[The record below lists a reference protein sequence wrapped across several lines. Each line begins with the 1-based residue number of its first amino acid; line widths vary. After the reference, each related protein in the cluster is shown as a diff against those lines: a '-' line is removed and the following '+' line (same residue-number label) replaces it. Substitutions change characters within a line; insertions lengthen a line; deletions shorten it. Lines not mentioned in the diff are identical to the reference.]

1 LGFGIWDFSASPFV
15 SAFRSM
21 STYALK
27 RLLVALPVLWGVTLV
42 VFLMVRL
49 MPGGPARAILGE
61 RATAE
66 KIAELERANGW
77 DRPLLVQ
84 YGAFLRDACLRFEF
98 GESYLRRVKISRE
111 IAQRFPATIE
121 LAAAAMLLAVLV
133 GLPAGI
139 LSAARRNT
147 WIDYASM
154 TGALI
159 GVSVPV
165 FFLGLLLMMAFPF
178 LPAGGRLPVTMDVKA
193 VSGFVPLDAILEGKT
208 AELAAWLRHLVLP
221 AFALSTI
228 PMAVIARLTR
238 SSVLETLGED
248 FVRTARAKG
257 LTERVVVLKH
267 ALRAALVPIVT
278 IVGLNFGYLLAGAVL
293 TETVF
298 QWPGMGFYVVQAV
311 LSHDYNAVQAGI
323 LLVAASFVGINL
335 LVDLSYGVI
344 DPRIRFS

>member
-1 LGFGIWDFSASPFV
+1 MSA
-15 SAFRSM
+15 
-21 STYALK
+21 YALK
-27 RLLVALPVLWGVTLV
+27 RLLVSLPVLWGVTLV
-42 VFLMVRL
+42 VFFMVRL

-66 KIAELERANGW
+66 KIAELERVNGW

-84 YGAFLRDACLRFEF
+84 YGAFLRDACLRFDF
-98 GESYLRRVKISRE
+98 GESYLRRVPISRE
-111 IAQRFPATIE
+111 IRQRFPATIE

-133 GLPAGI
+133 GIPAGI

-154 TGALI
+154 TGALL

-165 FFLGLLLMMAFPF
+165 FFLGLLLMLAFPF
-178 LPAGGRLPVTMDVKA
+178 LPGGGRLPVTMDIEA
-193 VSGFVPLDAILEGKT
+193 ATGFVALDALLRGRPDVF
-208 AELAAWLRHLVLP
+208 LAFLRHLLLP
-221 AFALSTI
+221 ALALSTI

-238 SSVLETLGED
+238 SSVLEILGED

-257 LTERVVVLKH
+257 LSERAVVLKH

-278 IVGLNFGYLLAGAVL
+278 IVGLNFGTLLAGAVL

-298 QWPGMGFYVVQAV
+298 QWPGMGHYVIQAV

-323 LLVAASFVGINL
+323 LLTAAAFVALNL
-335 LVDLSYGVI
+335 AVDLSYGVI
-344 DPRIRFS
+344 DPRIRFGS